1 LLVGQSVDRR
11 TTALRTRKE
20 RFADSRP
27 SVAARYR
34 LVTIDLVFMTLRTQN
49 VVDNNSGCITIAQ
62 RALDGANE
70 DAMAP
75 VLMLLE
81 PHRVLRPAIHGAH
94 HARFEKANTR
104 ALRVLAGEAEIEQ
117 NKLWSSSMTRGW
129 DTRAQGAPGEAHSE
143 LATMGA
149 IDGAASD

>member
-1 LLVGQSVDRR
+1 LLLGQSVNRR
-11 TTALRTRKE
+11 ATALRARKE

-27 SVAARYR
+27 PVAARYG
-34 LVTIDLVFMTLRTQN
+34 LVTIDLVFAARRTQN
-49 VVDNNSGCITIAQ
+49 VVDNNSGRITVAQ

-94 HARFEKANTR
+94 HARFEKPNTR
-104 ALRVLAGEAEIEQ
+104 ALRVLAGETE
-117 NKLWSSSMTRGW
+117 SSRTNY
-129 DTRAQGAPGEAHSE
+129 RA
-143 LATMGA
+143 
-149 IDGAASD
+149 AA

>member
-1 LLVGQSVDRR
+1 MLRR
-11 TTALRTRKE
+11 RSE
-20 RFADSRP
+20 RFADSCP
-27 SVAARYR
+27 PVATRYG
-34 LVTIDLVFMTLRTQN
+34 LVTIDLGIKTGRCRIS
-49 VVDNNSGCITIAQ
+49 VDNNSGCIAVVQ